1 VRDSRPGWVASPF
14 LYGSFIR
21 YSLPDLAG
29 AFPDRVVL
37 AQILEILIHE
47 KVENES
53 LDAMLAVLY
62 AVGVR
67 AGRGSLDR

>member
-1 VRDSRPGWVASPF
+1 
-14 LYGSFIR
+14 
-21 YSLPDLAG
+21 LPDLAG